1 VPSLEL
7 DEQVDVAVR
16 REVLAKHRA
25 EEGQPAN
32 VTALEAWCHSWRGAQ
47 DEGIEPPRDGAGD
60 RQVPAGEDAMKV
72 RDVAEKYA
80 YRVVWS
86 EEDREYVGLCAEMP
100 SLSWLEK
107 SQEAALRGIVGAAAE
122 AVRDMTRARELPPA
136 PLATRRYSGQFK
148 VRIPPRVHRQLAL
161 EAAEEK
167 VSLNRLVAAKLT
179 HG

>member
-1 VPSLEL
+1 MKRQ
-7 DEQVDVAVR
+7 DI
-16 REVLAKHRA
+16 A
-25 EEGQPAN
+25 E
-32 VTALEAWCHSWRGAQ
+32 R
-47 DEGIEPPRDGAGD
+47 
-60 RQVPAGEDAMKV
+60 
-72 RDVAEKYA
+72 YA

-86 EEDREYVGLCAEMP
+86 EEDQEYVGLCAEMP

-107 SQEAALRGIVGAAAE
+107 SQDAALRGIVAAARE
-122 AVRDMTRARELPPA
+122 VVRDMARLREQPPE

-148 VRIPPRVHRQLAL
+148 VRLPPRVHRQLAL

>member
-1 VPSLEL
+1 
-7 DEQVDVAVR
+7 
-16 REVLAKHRA
+16 
-25 EEGQPAN
+25 
-32 VTALEAWCHSWRGAQ
+32 
-47 DEGIEPPRDGAGD
+47 
-60 RQVPAGEDAMKV
+60 MKTHDIV
-72 RDVAEKYA
+72 GRYA

-86 EEDREYVGLCAEMP
+86 EEDQEYVGLCAEMP

-107 SQEAALRGIVGAAAE
+107 TQEAALRGIVDAARE
-122 AVRDMTRARELPPA
+122 VVRDMTKSREQPPE

>member
-1 VPSLEL
+1 
-7 DEQVDVAVR
+7 
-16 REVLAKHRA
+16 
-25 EEGQPAN
+25 
-32 VTALEAWCHSWRGAQ
+32 
-47 DEGIEPPRDGAGD
+47 
-60 RQVPAGEDAMKV
+60 MKV
-72 RDVAEKYA
+72 QGSAERYA

-107 SQEAALRGIVGAAAE
+107 TQEAALRGIVRAATE
-122 AVRDMTRARELPPA
+122 SVRDMARAQEQPPE
-136 PLATRRYSGQFK
+136 PLATRRFSGQFK

>member
-1 VPSLEL
+1 
-7 DEQVDVAVR
+7 
-16 REVLAKHRA
+16 
-25 EEGQPAN
+25 
-32 VTALEAWCHSWRGAQ
+32 
-47 DEGIEPPRDGAGD
+47 
-60 RQVPAGEDAMKV
+60 MKTDDIAA
-72 RDVAEKYA
+72 RYA

-86 EEDREYVGLCAEMP
+86 EEDQEYVGLCAEMP

-107 SQEAALRGIVGAAAE
+107 SQDEALRGIVAAARQV
-122 AVRDMTRARELPPA
+122 VRDMAKSRELPPQ
-136 PLATRRYSGQFK
+136 PLAARRYSGQFK